1 MRTAIQ
7 QSVRRALRRATFAT
21 LAGACGVGATVVQA
35 AEDDL
40 IELEEVIVTAQYRA
54 QSLQETPIAITVVT
68 AEDLEAR
75 AVSSAFEIAYAVP
88 NASFRPAQAA
98 FGNTMTAFMRG
109 IGQNDFDFAFE
120 PGVGIYVDNVYHPF
134 TLGSSIELLD
144 LERVEVLRGPQGT
157 LFGRGSIG
165 GAVRFVTKQ
174 PVGDDSGS
182 ISVTVGE
189 YDRVDLRASY
199 DFSLTDNLFARVT
212 GVSTSRGGYQDVIDF
227 TCAFPA
233 QSGTLPVMPV
243 NQGRGCKTGTQ
254 GGEDVLGARGTLR
267 WLASDRF
274 EASVTG
280 EVLNSNAEPRADA
293 LTNVAV
299 GSPYSLNPAVPYDTR
314 FIPPNPYVTY
324 ATYRDPQ
331 SGLTFDPRNTMD
343 KWSVSGQASLR
354 LTDDV
359 TATLIGAHTDM
370 TATLVSDADGSPL
383 NVQQTYGIQ
392 TVDFQTIE
400 LRFSGTAL
408 GRADWTVGG
417 FYYDGRSINDQV
429 VSIPFLSLILDGVA
443 PTDPSSPFV
452 NAHNAHNSR
461 NYSLFAHSVFSLTD
475 ALSLTAGL
483 RYSDDKKVV
492 NFDNTRVQNPNV
504 VVAGDKLDWRI
515 GLDLQLNDDVMT
527 YASASTGY
535 RPGSYNPRPFQA
547 TQVVAVDQEESTAYE
562 LGVKA
567 DLFDRHLRVNAAVFY
582 TDWGT
587 RILPVGGTECIL
599 LDLGP
604 PPVYDTVP
612 EGTSGAVQDTLGNW
626 CMTTVSR
633 TFYDNAPGKVKG
645 AEVELLWQPI
655 RALTL
660 SGVYG
665 MLDWSSPDISG
676 DPNVLSSTPSYVP
689 DTNWSVGASYVMSL
703 ADGGTLTPRMD
714 LYRQARVCS
723 GPIRATAAFPEASCS
738 GGYGLL
744 NARLEWAN
752 PGRDWTIA
760 AGATNVTDKQYF
772 LNKFDLTAFGQPTTE
787 GQPGRP
793 REWYLSFTRN
803 FN

>member
-1 MRTAIQ
+1 MSSAIE
-7 QSVRRALRRATFAT
+7 QSVRRVLRRAAFAT
-21 LAGACGVGATVVQA
+21 LAGTCGAGATLVQA
-35 AEDDL
+35 ADDDL
-40 IELEEVIVTAQYRA
+40 VELEEVIVTAQYREE
-54 QSLQETPIAITVVT
+54 SLQETPIAITVVT
-68 AEDLEAR
+68 AEALEAR
-75 AVSSAFEIAYAVP
+75 AVSSAYEIAYAVP

-98 FGNTMTAFMRG
+98 YGNTMTAFMRG

-120 PGVGIYVDNVYHPF
+120 PGVGIYVDDVYHPF

-174 PVGDDSGS
+174 PEGDNTGS
-182 ISVTVGE
+182 IGVTVGE
-189 YDRVDLRASY
+189 YDRVDMRASY
-199 DFSLTDNLFARVT
+199 DFGLTDNLFARVT

-227 TCAFPA
+227 ACAFPSQA
-233 QSGTLPVMPV
+233 GTLPVMPV
-243 NQGRGCKTGTQ
+243 NQGRGCKMGTQ

-267 WLASDRF
+267 WVATDRF
-274 EASVTG
+274 EASLTG
-280 EVLNSNAEPRADA
+280 EVINSDAEPRADT
-293 LTNVAV
+293 LTNVVV
-299 GSPYSLNPAVPYDTR
+299 GSPWSVNPAVPYDTR
-314 FIPPNPYVTY
+314 FIPDSPYVSY
-324 ATYRDPQ
+324 ATYSDPL
-331 SGLTFDPRNTMD
+331 SGLAFERRNSME

-359 TATLIGAHTDM
+359 TATLIGAHTDL
-370 TATLVSDADGSPL
+370 TSTLVSDADGSPL
-383 NVQQTYGIQ
+383 NVQQTSGLQ
-392 TVDFQTIE
+392 TVDFQTLE
-400 LRFSGTAL
+400 LRLSGSAL
-408 GRADWTVGG
+408 GRAEWTVGG
-417 FYYDGRSINDQV
+417 FYYDGKSINDQI

-443 PTDPSSPFV
+443 PTDPSNPFV
-452 NAHNAHNSR
+452 NAHNVHDSR
-461 NYSLFAHSVFSLTD
+461 NYSLFGHTVFGITD
-475 ALSLTAGL
+475 TLSLTAGL

-492 NFDNTRVQNPNV
+492 EFDNKRVQNPNV

-567 DLFDRHLRVNAAVFY
+567 DLFDRRLRVNAAAFY
-582 TDWGT
+582 TDWST

-599 LDLGP
+599 VSLGP
-604 PPVYDTVP
+604 PPVYNTVP
-612 EGTSGAVQDTLGNW
+612 ANTAGAVQDSLGNW

-633 TFYDNAPGKVKG
+633 TFYNNTPGKVKG
-645 AEVELLWQPI
+645 AEVEMLWQPI
-655 RALTL
+655 RALTV
-660 SGVYG
+660 SAVYG
-665 MLDWSSPDISG
+665 MLDWKSPDI
-676 DPNVLSSTPSYVP
+676 DDNPNVLSDTPVYVP
-689 DTNWSVGASYVMSL
+689 DTNWSVGASYVMNL
-703 ADGGTLTPRMD
+703 AGGGTLTPRMD
-714 LYRQARVCS
+714 WYRQSRVCTGTVLAS
-723 GPIRATAAFPEASCS
+723 AAFPEASCS
-738 GGYGLL
+738 GGYGLV

-772 LNKFDLTAFGQPTTE
+772 LNKFDLTAFGQPHTE

-793 REWYLSFTRN
+793 REWYVSFTRN